1 MMRKTYPVCA
11 HCGHTMNP
19 AAEDDCD
26 RLYQLST
33 GELYCPPC
41 FKDYLLDEL
50 DANMDLFAD
59 ALGIPVLYTEG
70 PHADI

>member
-1 MMRKTYPVCA
+1 
-11 HCGHTMNP
+11 MNP

-26 RLYQLST
+26 RLYLLSN
-33 GELYCPPC
+33 GELYCPSC

-50 DANMDLFAD
+50 DGNMDIFAD
-59 ALGIPVLYTEG
+59 VLGIPVLYMEG

>member
-1 MMRKTYPVCA
+1 
-11 HCGHTMNP
+11 MNP

-26 RLYQLST
+26 RMFQLPS

-41 FKDYLLDEL
+41 FKDYLSNEL

-70 PHADI
+70 PKC

>member
-1 MMRKTYPVCA
+1 MMRKTYPMCA

-33 GELYCPPC
+33 GELCCPPC

-50 DANMDLFAD
+50 DSNMDLFAD